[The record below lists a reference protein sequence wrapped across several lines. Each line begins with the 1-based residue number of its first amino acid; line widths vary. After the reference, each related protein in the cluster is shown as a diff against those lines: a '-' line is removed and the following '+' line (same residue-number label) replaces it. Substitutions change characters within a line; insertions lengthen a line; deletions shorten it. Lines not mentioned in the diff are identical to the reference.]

1 MDQLVISGGVPLAG
15 TVPISG
21 AKNSALP
28 ILAASLL
35 TEAPLTLGRVP
46 ALQDVRTQLAL
57 LAHLGVAV
65 DDRGGE
71 RVTLSAQTLGAPEAP
86 YELVRTMRAS
96 FLVLGPLLARLGRA
110 RVSLPGGCA
119 IGARPVDQ
127 HLAGLKRLGAE
138 LEVRGGYVEASA
150 PRGLQGARLV
160 MDQVTVGGTEH
171 LLMAAVCARGSTV
184 LENAAEEPE
193 IVDLAAFLRTLGAK
207 IDGEGSARIEIEGV
221 EALSVPAAEGPVHS
235 IMADRI
241 EAASYLIAG
250 AATRGS
256 VTAEGID
263 AAHLGAVL
271 DKLEEAGARVERGAG
286 QITVAL
292 DGPPRPVSL
301 RTAPYPGFPTDVQA
315 QFMAL
320 DCLASGVSRIRETVF
335 ENRFMHVPELARF
348 GAQISLEDARS
359 AVITGVRKLV
369 GAPVMATDLRA
380 SFSLVIA
387 ALAAEG
393 ESVID
398 RLYHMDRG
406 YAAMTEK
413 LLGLGAQVIRRRAP

>member
-1 MDQLVISGGVPLAG
+1 M
-15 TVPISG
+15 
-21 AKNSALP
+21 
-28 ILAASLL
+28 
-35 TEAPLTLGRVP
+35 TLGRVP

-221 EALSVPAAEGPVHS
+221 EALSVPAAEGPVHC

>member
-1 MDQLVISGGVPLAG
+1 MDQLVITGGVPLAG
-15 TVPISG
+15 VVPISG

-35 TEAPLTLGRVP
+35 TEAPLTLGRVA
-46 ALQDVRTQLAL
+46 ALQDVLTHLEL
-57 LAHLGVAV
+57 VAHLGVVVEDQGDEVVALNAHALA
-65 DDRGGE
+65 E
-71 RVTLSAQTLGAPEAP
+71 PEAP

-96 FLVLGPLLARLGRA
+96 FLVLGPLLARRGRA

-119 IGARPVDQ
+119 LGARPVDQ

-150 PRGLQGARLV
+150 PRGLRGARLV

-171 LLMAAVCARGSTV
+171 LLMAAVCARGTTV

-207 IDGEGSARIEIEGV
+207 IAGEGTARIEIEGV
-221 EALSVPAAEGPVHS
+221 EALSVPPGAGPAHH

-250 AATRGS
+250 AATGGS
-256 VTAEGID
+256 VTAEGAD
-263 AAHLGAVL
+263 SAHLGAVL
-271 DKLEEAGARVERGAG
+271 DKLEEAGARVERGANR
-286 QITVAL
+286 ITVAL
-292 DGPPRPVSL
+292 EGRPRPVSL

-320 DCLASGVSRIRETVF
+320 DCLATGVSRIRETVF

-359 AVITGVRKLV
+359 AVITGVPKLV

-413 LLGLGAQVIRRRAP
+413 LLGLGAQVNRRRAP

>member
-1 MDQLVISGGVPLAG
+1 M
-15 TVPISG
+15 
-21 AKNSALP
+21 
-28 ILAASLL
+28 
-35 TEAPLTLGRVP
+35 TLGRVP

-221 EALSVPAAEGPVHS
+221 EALSVPAAEGPVHR

>member
-1 MDQLVISGGVPLAG
+1 M
-15 TVPISG
+15 
-21 AKNSALP
+21 
-28 ILAASLL
+28 
-35 TEAPLTLGRVP
+35 TLGRVP

-221 EALSVPAAEGPVHS
+221 EALSVPAAEGPVHC

-359 AVITGVRKLV
+359 AVITGVPKLV

>member
-221 EALSVPAAEGPVHS
+221 EALSVPAAG
-235 IMADRI
+235 
-241 EAASYLIAG
+241 
-250 AATRGS
+250 
-256 VTAEGID
+256 
-263 AAHLGAVL
+263 
-271 DKLEEAGARVERGAG
+271 G
-286 QITVAL
+286 Q
-292 DGPPRPVSL
+292 
-301 RTAPYPGFPTDVQA
+301 
-315 QFMAL
+315 
-320 DCLASGVSRIRETVF
+320 
-335 ENRFMHVPELARF
+335 
-348 GAQISLEDARS
+348 
-359 AVITGVRKLV
+359 
-369 GAPVMATDLRA
+369 
-380 SFSLVIA
+380 
-387 ALAAEG
+387 
-393 ESVID
+393 
-398 RLYHMDRG
+398 
-406 YAAMTEK
+406 
-413 LLGLGAQVIRRRAP
+413 

>member
-1 MDQLVISGGVPLAG
+1 MDQLVITGGVPLAG
-15 TVPISG
+15 VVPISG

-28 ILAASLL
+28 ILASCLL
-35 TEAPLTLGRVP
+35 TEAPVALGRVP

-57 LAHLGVAV
+57 LSHLGVTV
-65 DDRGGE
+65 NDGGGE
-71 RVTLSAQTLGAPEAP
+71 EVVLNAQTLAEPEAP

-96 FLVLGPLLARLGRA
+96 FLVLGPLLARRGRA

-138 LEVRGGYVEASA
+138 LVVVGGYVEASA
-150 PRGLQGARLV
+150 PRGIRGARLV

-171 LLMAAVCARGSTV
+171 LLMAAVCARGTTV

-207 IDGEGSARIEIEGV
+207 IAGEGTARIEIEGV
-221 EALSVPAAEGPVHS
+221 EALSVPASEGPVHHV
-235 IMADRI
+235 MADRI

-250 AATRGS
+250 AATGGA
-256 VTAEGID
+256 VTAEGVD
-263 AAHLGAVL
+263 SAHLGAVL
-271 DKLEEAGARVERGAG
+271 DKLEEAGARVERGAAAV
-286 QITVAL
+286 TVAL
-292 DGPPRPVSL
+292 EGRPRPVSL

-320 DCLASGVSRIRETVF
+320 NCLATGVSRIRETVF

-359 AVITGVRKLV
+359 AVITGVPKLV
-369 GAPVMATDLRA
+369 AAPVMATDLRA

-393 ESVID
+393 ESIID

>member
-1 MDQLVISGGVPLAG
+1 MDQLVLEGGRPLTGVVP
-15 TVPISG
+15 VSG
-21 AKNSALP
+21 AKNAALP
-28 ILAASLL
+28 VLAACLL
-35 TEAPLTLGRVP
+35 TEAPVVLERVP
-46 ALQDVRTQLAL
+46 ALQDVHTQLSL
-57 LAHLGVAV
+57 LRHLGVGASWQ
-65 DDRGGE
+65 DDE
-71 RVTLSAQTLGAPEAP
+71 VVALSAAALAEPVAP

-96 FLVLGPLLARLGRA
+96 FLVLGPLLARCGHA
-110 RVSLPGGCA
+110 EVSLPGGCA

-127 HLAGLKRLGAE
+127 HLVGLQRLGVA
-138 LEVRGGYVEASA
+138 LEVVGGYVRARA
-150 PRGLQGARLV
+150 PRGLRGARIV

-171 LLMAAVCARGSTV
+171 LLMAAACARGHTV

-193 IVDLAAFLRTLGAK
+193 VVDLARFLRRLGAR
-207 IDGEGSARIEIEGV
+207 IEGEGTARIEIEGV
-221 EALSVPAAEGPVHS
+221 EHLEGARFAILP
-235 IMADRI
+235 DRI
-241 EAASYLIAG
+241 EAASYLLAG
-250 AATRGS
+250 AATRGR
-256 VTAEGID
+256 VTVQGVVP
-263 AAHLGAVL
+263 AHLGAVL
-271 DKLEEAGARVERGAG
+271 DKLEEAGARVDVEAEAV
-286 QITVAL
+286 TVAL
-292 DGPPRPVSL
+292 EDRPRPVSL

-320 DCLASGVSRIRETVF
+320 ACLATGVSRVRETVF

-359 AVITGVRKLV
+359 AVVTGVPKLV

-393 ESVID
+393 ESIID

-413 LLGLGAQVIRRRAP
+413 LRGLGAQVARRKAPPG

>member
-1 MDQLVISGGVPLAG
+1 MDQLVISGGVPLPGPCPYPALKIPLSQSSPRAYLRRRPDPWKG
-15 TVPISG
+15 SRRCRTFVPSSRFWLIWVSQWTTG
-21 AKNSALP
+21 
-28 ILAASLL
+28 AASGHP
-35 TEAPLTLGRVP
+35 ERPDPWGA
-46 ALQDVRTQLAL
+46 
-57 LAHLGVAV
+57 
-65 DDRGGE
+65 RG
-71 RVTLSAQTLGAPEAP
+71 A

-138 LEVRGGYVEASA
+138 LEVRGGWRRGVRTSGAS
-150 PRGLQGARLV
+150 GG
-160 MDQVTVGGTEH
+160 TVGDGSGHRRGTEH

-271 DKLEEAGARVERGAG
+271 DKLEEAGARVER
-286 QITVAL
+286 V
-292 DGPPRPVSL
+292 R
-301 RTAPYPGFPTDVQA
+301 
-315 QFMAL
+315 
-320 DCLASGVSRIRETVF
+320 
-335 ENRFMHVPELARF
+335 AR
-348 GAQISLEDARS
+348 
-359 AVITGVRKLV
+359 
-369 GAPVMATDLRA
+369 
-380 SFSLVIA
+380 
-387 ALAAEG
+387 
-393 ESVID
+393 
-398 RLYHMDRG
+398 
-406 YAAMTEK
+406 
-413 LLGLGAQVIRRRAP
+413 

>member
-1 MDQLVISGGVPLAG
+1 M
-15 TVPISG
+15 
-21 AKNSALP
+21 
-28 ILAASLL
+28 
-35 TEAPLTLGRVP
+35 TLGRVP

-221 EALSVPAAEGPVHS
+221 EALSVPAAEGPVHC

-359 AVITGVRKLV
+359 AVITGVPKLV
-369 GAPVMATDLRA
+369 GAPVMTTDLRA

-413 LLGLGAQVIRRRAP
+413 LLGLGAQVTRRRAP